1 MRFFLLMIFVFCFV
15 FLPLYLLD
23 SIVMP
28 ELMTL
33 KSVYENAG
41 ANAAHIAAQSSQET
55 TQSSL

>member
-1 MRFFLLMIFVFCFV
+1 MIFVFCFV